1 MDEVVR
7 TQQEETFGVFGRD
20 VAIYDCM
27 GPRFFAHFAQWLVWQ
42 LCCRICIFVIIIL
55 AIIGCANT
63 VTSRYSDYSTDT
75 QAPAETIPSP
85 GASQPAQTQPDP
97 RCPDGGRLRINVASR
112 QMSCR

>member
-20 VAIYDCM
+20 VAIYDCI
-27 GPRFFAHFAQWLVWQ
+27 GPRFFSHFAQWLVWQ

-63 VTSRYSDYSTDT
+63 VTSHTPSNLVVTHWTSAVEST
-75 QAPAETIPSP
+75 APL
-85 GASQPAQTQPDP
+85 DF
-97 RCPDGGRLRINVASR
+97 L
-112 QMSCR
+112 